1 MRNRASRKKSQ
12 LGAPLRHSV
21 CASDLDPKPA
31 AVPENVNR
39 ALSLLVN
46 YGPAANSM
54 KLTSTRQTKKKMVRG
69 SWVKKSVDVTRGD
82 KFGDFSLVNGYDQE
96 ADSESVPVIKEVD
109 SSADHGREQVKTRGF
124 GKYLK
129 NNSDSQ
135 PDTAEGH
142 RIAKM
147 LKIDTVSPNAIAAD

>member
-1 MRNRASRKKSQ
+1 
-12 LGAPLRHSV
+12 
-21 CASDLDPKPA
+21 
-31 AVPENVNR
+31 
-39 ALSLLVN
+39 
-46 YGPAANSM
+46 M